1 MKKKQSKWL
10 GVFGALLLCLIY
22 FVLGTIYEVAS
33 AKSIYKC
40 EMSVVTTNDGNF
52 YMVKNGK
59 FQSAILRFG
68 ADGTINGT
76 YIEDNTNFL
85 SSEKMSFASVMTTV
99 DNNVYFLR
107 EYINSETNCRVR
119 YDVLK
124 LYEEDGKLK
133 ATNLYTKVG
142 ENLPQIW
149 SINIE
154 NDQLFLASVYSDNRT
169 VQIDQ
174 FDIIDKGEALFLRA
188 SQKYINSDDEPII
201 KALYLKGNAIMIG
214 SSNRVHVANNVNSD
228 KIIFPKNEEQSNL
241 ITFST
246 VNGPNLIFSNALE
259 SKIYTYNILSDTLT
273 SQELADFIYSDKYSG
288 DSMLYVNIGSN
299 KRSVAVATE
308 TTYDKLEVI
317 FWSNNVLQKITELK
331 LPTGTAI
338 LDCTGLVFKAYVL
351 TLAVVLVFW
360 LLRSV
365 INRRKQIVF
374 RFIRIIV
381 IFVGCS
387 LFILGII
394 EYKTLYSQS
403 YENRLKFAYELNKNV
418 LANLSVAD
426 VENLNAT
433 FSYNNESY
441 ENILRNSILNNMH
454 KDMTKDW
461 DGLCYYNH
469 LMLVNNNKELIMG
482 PSEYDEYLM
491 PIENI
496 YSSEDCDLF
505 YKALNNNEIKT
516 GTIEN
521 YCGTWIT
528 CVFPVVNSSGETV
541 GLLTTLLDIG
551 SLNFETAFA
560 IGKYAVIAS
569 VSLIVLIILIYYFFK
584 KVLQPLTDLK
594 VSFKEVA
601 VGNYA
606 VRLVGMAN
614 DEFADINSTF
624 NKMCEE
630 ISNYVYNLKVVKS
643 NYNKFVPESVY
654 RIFDETNIG
663 KINVGD
669 FVEDDYTFVLQN
681 IGQFK
686 FNGSELLQKEIVDF
700 TSQLFRIVNRCVNK
714 NGGVMISSSLGM
726 ELLQAIFEK
735 DSSKAIDYA
744 LNVLGDIEIGFE
756 NLKQLDSI
764 SLIHKSKT
772 VFGISGDEDNAF
784 PIVNSEGAN
793 DLMRHLFK
801 LRDAGVRV
809 IATDA
814 VFEDIKE
821 KYSTRYIGFVMS
833 SDFEKKYELFEILD
847 ACETTEKSK
856 KISTKKAFETG
867 LKLFYD
873 NNFYQARAEFSRV
886 LQENP
891 EDRIAKW
898 YLLICDKC
906 YKNSNIKTSHE
917 LLGENI

>member
-1 MKKKQSKWL
+1 MKKEQSKWL
-10 GVFGALLLCLIY
+10 RVFGALLLCLIY
-22 FVLGTIYEVAS
+22 FVFGTIYEVAN

-40 EMSVVTTNDGNF
+40 EMSVVATSDGNF
-52 YMVKNGK
+52 YMVKNGE
-59 FQSAILRFG
+59 FQSEILRFG
-68 ADGTINGT
+68 ADGIINGT
-76 YIEDNTNFL
+76 YVEDNTSFL
-85 SSEKMSFASVMTTV
+85 NSEKMSFAGIMTTV
-99 DNNVYFLR
+99 DNDVYFLR
-107 EYINSETNCRVR
+107 EYVNSETNCRVR

-124 LYEEDGKLK
+124 LYEESGKLK
-133 ATNLYTKVG
+133 AVNLYTKIG

-149 SINIE
+149 SINVE

-169 VQIDQ
+169 VQVDK
-174 FDIIDKGEALFLRA
+174 FDIIDGAALFLQS
-188 SQKYINSDDEPII
+188 SQKYINPNNEPII
-201 KALYLKGNAIMIG
+201 KALYLKGNVIMLA
-214 SSNRVHVANNVNSD
+214 SSNRVYVANNANSD
-228 KIIFPKNEEQSNL
+228 KIIFPKNEEQHNL

-246 VNGPNLIFSNALE
+246 VSGSDLVFNDARE
-259 SKIYTYNILSDTLT
+259 AKVYTYNILSDTLT
-273 SQELADFIYSDKYSG
+273 SQELADFIHSDKYSG
-288 DSMLYVNIGSN
+288 ASMLYVNIGSN
-299 KRSVAVATE
+299 KKSVAVATE

-317 FWSNNVLQKITELK
+317 FWSNSVLQKITELK
-331 LPTGTAI
+331 LPIGTAI
-338 LDCTGLVFKAYVL
+338 LDCARLVLKAYAL

-360 LLRSV
+360 LLHRL
-365 INRRKQIVF
+365 INRKKQIVY

-381 IFVGCS
+381 VFIGCTLFV
-387 LFILGII
+387 LGII

-426 VENLNAT
+426 VENLNET
-433 FSYNNESY
+433 FSCNNESY
-441 ENILRNSILNNMH
+441 GNILKNSILNNMH

-469 LMLVNNNKELIMG
+469 LMLINNKELIMG

-496 YSSEDCDLF
+496 YSSEDCNLF
-505 YKALNNNEIKT
+505 YSALNNNEIKT
-516 GTIEN
+516 GAIEN

-541 GLLTTLLDIG
+541 GLLTTLLDID

-560 IGKYAVIAS
+560 IGRYAVIAG
-569 VSLIVLIILIYYFFK
+569 VSLVVLTILIYYFFK

-630 ISNYVYNLKVVKS
+630 ISNYVYNLKIVKS

-669 FVEDDYTFVLQN
+669 FVEDNYTFVIQN

-686 FNGSELLQKEIVDF
+686 FNGSELLQKEVVDF
-700 TSQLFRIVNRCVNK
+700 TSQLFRIVNKCISK
-714 NGGVMISSSLGM
+714 NGGVMISNSLGM
-726 ELLQAIFEK
+726 ELLQAIFER
-735 DSSKAIDYA
+735 DGSKAVDYA
-744 LNVLGDIEIGFE
+744 LNVLGDIEIGVE
-756 NLKQLDSI
+756 NLEHLDSI

-772 VFGISGDEDNAF
+772 IFGISGDEDNAF
-784 PIVNSEGAN
+784 PIVSSEGAN

-801 LRDAGVRV
+801 LKEAGVKV
-809 IATDA
+809 VATDA
-814 VFEDIKE
+814 VLEDIKE

-847 ACETTEKSK
+847 ACETAEKSK
-856 KISTKKAFETG
+856 KISTKKTFETG

>member
-10 GVFGALLLCLIY
+10 RVFGALLLCLIY
-22 FVLGTIYEVAS
+22 FVFGTIYEVAS

-40 EMSVVTTNDGNF
+40 EMSVVTTSDGNF
-52 YMVKNGK
+52 YMVRNGK
-59 FQSAILRFG
+59 FQSEILRFG

-76 YIEDNTNFL
+76 YVEDNISFL
-85 SSEKMSFASVMTTV
+85 SSEKMGFAGIMTMV
-99 DNNVYFLR
+99 GNDVYFLR
-107 EYINSETNCRVR
+107 EYINNETNCRVR
-119 YDVLK
+119 YDVLR

-133 ATNLYTKVG
+133 ATNLYTKMG

-169 VQIDQ
+169 VQIDK
-174 FDIIDKGEALFLRA
+174 FDIIDDGAALFLR
-188 SQKYINSDDEPII
+188 SSPKYINSNDEPII
-201 KALYLKGNAIMIG
+201 KALYLKGNAIMMA
-214 SSNRVHVANNVNSD
+214 SSNRVYVANNASE
-228 KIIFPKNEEQSNL
+228 KIIFPKNEEQGNL

-246 VNGPNLIFSNALE
+246 VSGSDLIFSNAKE
-259 SKIYTYNILSDTLT
+259 GKAYTYNILSDTLT

-288 DSMLYVNIGSN
+288 DSILYVNIGSN
-299 KRSVAVATE
+299 KRSVALATE

-317 FWSNNVLQKITELK
+317 FWDHSVLQKITELK

-338 LDCTGLVFKAYVL
+338 LDCVGLVFKAYAL
-351 TLAVVLVFW
+351 TLAMVLVFW
-360 LLRSV
+360 LLRKL
-365 INRRKQIVF
+365 IDRRKQIVF

-381 IFVGCS
+381 IFVGCT

-394 EYKTLYSQS
+394 EYRTLYSQS
-403 YENRLKFAYELNKNV
+403 YENRLKFAYELNQHV
-418 LANLSVAD
+418 LANLSVDD

-433 FSYNNESY
+433 FAYNNESY
-441 ENILRNSILNNMH
+441 KNILKNNILNNMH

-461 DGLCYYNH
+461 DGLCYYNS
-469 LMLVNNNKELIMG
+469 LMLINNNKELIMG

-496 YSSEDCDLF
+496 YSSEDCKLF
-505 YKALNNNEIKT
+505 YDALNNSETKT

-541 GLLTTLLDIG
+541 GLLTTLLDID

-560 IGKYAVIAS
+560 IGRYAVIAC
-569 VSLIVLIILIYYFFK
+569 VSLGVLIILIYYFFK

-630 ISNYVYNLKVVKS
+630 ISNYVYNLKIVKS

-669 FVEDDYTFVLQN
+669 FVEDNYTFVMQN
-681 IGQFK
+681 IGQFQ
-686 FNGSELLQKEIVDF
+686 FDGSELLQKEIVDF
-700 TSQLFRIVNRCVNK
+700 TSQLFRIVNKCVNK
-714 NGGVMISSSLGM
+714 NGGVMVSSSLGM
-726 ELLQAIFEK
+726 EILQAIFEK
-735 DSSKAIDYA
+735 DGSKAVDYA

-756 NLKQLDSI
+756 NLKHINSI

-801 LRDAGVRV
+801 LKDAGVKV
-809 IATDA
+809 VATDA
-814 VFEDIKE
+814 VLEDIKE

-833 SDFEKKYELFEILD
+833 QDFEKRYELFEVLD

-856 KISTKKAFETG
+856 KISTKKAFEAG

-906 YKNSNIKTSHE
+906 YKDSNIKTSHE